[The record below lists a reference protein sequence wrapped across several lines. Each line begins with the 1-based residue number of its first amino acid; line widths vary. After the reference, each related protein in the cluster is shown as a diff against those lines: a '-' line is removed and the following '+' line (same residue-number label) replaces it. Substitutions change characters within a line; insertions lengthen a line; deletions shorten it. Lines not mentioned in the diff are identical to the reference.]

1 MRRIR
6 DIDDV
11 VPMTVSALVQLINV
25 DGQCPPALFC
35 SQMVQLKSDM
45 AKPSWSSLKQQN
57 GKVKSPFFL
66 VWGDFLTN
74 PINTKY
80 KVKSFLRKEVKAA
93 VLTTCIM
100 PVWVLHHT

>member
-1 MRRIR
+1 MASVLLRL
-6 DIDDV
+6 
-11 VPMTVSALVQLINV
+11 ALVCSFLFT
-25 DGQCPPALFC
+25 DGAIKVRYGETV
-35 SQMVQLKSDM
+35 MVQFK
-45 AKPSWSSLKQQN
+45 ATKRQ
-57 GKVKSPFFL
+57 GKEPFFL